1 MGLAEIIKLYVTKAE
16 SGVLSVKLKDE
27 PHLLKV
33 YLDKGEVV
41 YVTLGTLKNEECF
54 LRLKNTVPVE
64 YFFLKGVTPPHK
76 VEGGCTE
83 KLIEALGLP
92 SAEALK
98 ASTGVTMP
106 PQNVQ
111 RLEAEFIELIGPIGK
126 LIIDELFSK
135 IAYSRGNPMPQENYI
150 MLVDA
155 LAKELPAS
163 EQGRFSSKYKI

>member
-1 MGLAEIIKLYVTKAE
+1 MGLAEIIKLHVTKAD

-33 YLDKGEVV
+33 YIDRGEVV

-54 LRLKNTVPVE
+54 SRLKNAVPVE
-64 YFFLKGVTPPHK
+64 YFFLKGVTAPHR

-83 KLIEALGLP
+83 KLIEALGLL

-98 ASTGVTMP
+98 ASTGVTVS
-106 PQNVQ
+106 PQDVQ

-126 LIIDELFSK
+126 LIIDDLFSK
-135 IAYSRGNPMPQENYI
+135 IAYTRGNPMTQGDYL
-150 MLVDA
+150 MLVDS
-155 LAKELPAS
+155 LTKELPAS